1 MKISNVCVAFALS
14 VAPLAAL
21 ADGEPLDTAVF
32 TFAAD
37 TTGAAPSVKSASGI
51 PVSLSCPKGHVVTAV
66 APDGTTSEL
75 SGANGLCQWSPDVG
89 GVWTLVDTVAGGVA
103 FAVRYSAVGTQGDG
117 TAGDP
122 AKIGDA
128 EELVDLVA
136 ESSFTNGYVFTM
148 CGGLSVG
155 DIVWPSGFAVVSAD
169 NGVWTLEESDG
180 GMLYGSVPASFL
192 ADTKK
197 SGPNRSVTDV
207 ALLPPFAYSGDGW
220 GGSDTAAAT
229 LTFRSPDGVV
239 ANEQEFAGWGALDYR
254 LPDGGTWT
262 VTLTMADGSTLVSS
276 IGYLNGFILSFR

>member
-1 MKISNVCVAFALS
+1 MKMSNVCAAFALG

-21 ADGEPLDTAVF
+21 ADSEPLDTATF

-66 APDGTTSEL
+66 APDGTASEL
-75 SGANGLCQWSPDVG
+75 SGVNGLCQWSPDAG

-136 ESSFTNGYVFTM
+136 ESSFTSGYVFTM

-155 DIVWPSGFAVVSAD
+155 DIEWPSGFAVVAAGD
-169 NGVWTLEESDG
+169 GAWTLVESEG
-180 GMLYGSVPASFL
+180 GMLYGSVPVSFL

-197 SGPNRSVTDV
+197 SGPDRSVTDA

-220 GGSDTAAAT
+220 CGSETAAAT

-239 ANEQEFAGWGALDYR
+239 ANEQEFAGWGTLDYR
-254 LPDGGTWT
+254 LPNGGTWT
-262 VTLTMADGSTLVSS
+262 VTLTMADGSTLVSR
-276 IGYLNGFILSFR
+276 IGYLNGLILLFR